1 MSGADTLPGCI
12 GYFGA
17 PLAPNGP
24 CQKCPHLRLC
34 KHVKT
39 NFVPKTKLQP
49 ILAKVERLE
58 VAVREARGEKV

>member
-1 MSGADTLPGCI
+1 MSGADTLASCI

-24 CQKCPHLRLC
+24 CENCNHAPLC
-34 KHVKT
+34 KHVKA

-49 ILAKVERLE
+49 ILARLE
-58 VAVREARGEKV
+58 EIERKLKT